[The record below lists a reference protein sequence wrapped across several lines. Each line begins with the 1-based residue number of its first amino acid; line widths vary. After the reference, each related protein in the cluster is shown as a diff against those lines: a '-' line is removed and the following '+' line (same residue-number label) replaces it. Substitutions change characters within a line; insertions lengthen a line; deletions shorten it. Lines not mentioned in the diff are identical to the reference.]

1 MHPIRTRSCQKG
13 FSLRTLVIALILG
26 SVVLALAAR
35 LFPVYSEY
43 YTVLSATRSV
53 LDNSET
59 AGLSQNAIR
68 REINQ
73 ALRINGVRD
82 FDTGRINIVRDG
94 GAVAARI
101 RYEERVPLIYN
112 IDLMISFDD
121 RVE

>member
-1 MHPIRTRSCQKG
+1 MRPIQTRYQKG
-13 FSLRTLVIALILG
+13 FSLRTLVIALVLG
-26 SVVLALAAR
+26 SVVLALASR
-35 LFPVYSEY
+35 LFPVYSEH

-53 LDNSET
+53 LESSET

-73 ALRINGVRD
+73 GLRINGVRD
-82 FDTGRINIVRDG
+82 FDTGRIDIVRTDG
-94 GAVAARI
+94 SVAARI